1 MGKNYENYEDA
12 LIQADLESL
21 KTRREEL
28 CKKIA
33 KKCVSSDN
41 MRVNSLF
48 TEKIKVHTM
57 ATRDEEY
64 YQVKHANTGRLM
76 KSAVP
81 FMQRLLNLEENDQ
94 QKRKAINEHN
104 IERKKRRPG

>member
-1 MGKNYENYEDA
+1 MWHSSLTQENSEDLERVQKAAVKLILGKNYENYEDA

-21 KTRREEL
+21 QARREEL

-64 YQVKHANTGRLM
+64 YQVKHANTGFLM

-81 FMQRLLNLEENDQ
+81 YMQRL
-94 QKRKAINEHN
+94 
-104 IERKKRRPG
+104 